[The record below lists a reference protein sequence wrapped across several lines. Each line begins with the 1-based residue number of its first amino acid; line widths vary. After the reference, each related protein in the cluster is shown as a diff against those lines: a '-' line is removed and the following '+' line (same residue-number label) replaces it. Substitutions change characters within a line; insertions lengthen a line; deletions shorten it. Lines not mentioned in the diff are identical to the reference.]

1 MQELSQKVDM
11 LSRTITNESRSDLS
25 AAEVARASKELIR
38 ENLLFPRSVKAIHDP
53 VILGQEFGLISFTPA
68 KDVQPNANGIY
79 GVFKVRGTFGTL
91 DEAQVYA
98 EKLIRNHDS
107 YNEIHTIRVGQCIPL
122 SKKSELVEETNMI
135 DLNKE
140 VESIVSTDVKVK
152 RQQEKEQMKTIQERE
167 QQLLKENKE
176 ILQGDYKQDP
186 MDQYIMLKVKK
197 AQLMWTLIENRK
209 RLENEVIPAIK
220 KTKEEIRQMDREYP
234 EFDQQYYERYV
245 NAREAVGIKEQ
256 DKLNYSSFMEY
267 LLDDND
273 VALD

>member
-1 MQELSQKVDM
+1 M
-11 LSRTITNESRSDLS
+11 
-25 AAEVARASKELIR
+25 
-38 ENLLFPRSVKAIHDP
+38 FPRSVKSIHDP
-53 VILGQEFGLISFTPA
+53 VILGQEFALISFTPA
-68 KDVQPNANGIY
+68 KDAKPNENGIY
-79 GVFKVRGTFGTL
+79 GVFKVRGSFGTL
-91 DEAQVYA
+91 DEAQAYA

-122 SKKSELVEETNMI
+122 TKKSELVEETNLV

-140 VESIVSTDVKVK
+140 VETIVSSDVKIK
-152 RQQEKEQMKTIQERE
+152 RQQEKEQMKTIQQRE
-167 QQLLKENKE
+167 QELLKENKE
-176 ILQGDYKQDP
+176 ILDGDYKQDP

-209 RLENEVIPAIK
+209 RLDNEVIPAIK
-220 KTKEEIRQMDREYP
+220 KTKEEIRQMDQEYP

-245 NAREAVGIKEQ
+245 NARQAVGIKEQ

-273 VALD
+273 VPLDE